1 MDSMGSKRDREGAE
15 RANAVAAANGGS
27 GGGEQRKRRRNR
39 FAEAAADAPLPAS
52 RAPADE
58 VRSSKYLVHNSDTST
73 PGSLSSL
80 YTLRSVQS

>member
-1 MDSMGSKRDREGAE
+1 MDSTGGKRDREGGE
-15 RANAVAAANGGS
+15 LPNTVAATNGGN

-58 VRSSKYLVHNSDTST
+58 VRSSKHLVQHVVVT
-73 PGSLSSL
+73 PG
-80 YTLRSVQS
+80 TK